1 MPILVATSLLHP
13 HPFEFAFRF
22 GCVLVL
28 ALHFNDQRLLLCEP
42 PFSFD
47 DVALD
52 LPQLI
57 VYRRR
62 VHRRPRAAVLPSTP
76 QSSFRLLQSLI
87 RAAWCGHDRGTRR
100 MTFNST
106 SFANVPA
113 DAIFSQASLV
123 VRAAMLLPDHFGG
136 SGSLNCLKRSSSTS
150 APVGGDSALGSL
162 LRFSQ
167 VANKRSAQYRW
178 SSAPMSSAPMS
189 DVQSPQE
196 PTR

>member
-1 MPILVATSLLHP
+1 MPILIATSLLDP

-42 PFSFD
+42 PLSFD

-52 LPQLI
+52 LAQLI

-62 VHRRPRAAVLPSTP
+62 VHRDPRAAVLPSTP

-87 RAAWCGHDRGTRR
+87 RTARCGLVRNVRH

-113 DAIFSQASLV
+113 DAIFSQA
-123 VRAAMLLPDHFGG
+123 
-136 SGSLNCLKRSSSTS
+136 
-150 APVGGDSALGSL
+150 
-162 LRFSQ
+162 RFSQ
-167 VANKRSAQYRW
+167 VANKRSAQYRR
-178 SSAPMSSAPMS
+178 SGLPIS
-189 DVQSPQE
+189 DVHPQE
-196 PTR
+196 PTP